1 MSDEVVGLGA
11 WCEFVPE
18 DESLASPGSVS
29 FDVDE
34 FAVLADGRRITLHQ
48 GERGFSLSGP
58 KTFSDHP
65 LGDLTAE
72 GIELGVLTT
81 VLPDEDDGEQHPW
94 EWLCDLLHVQGVV
107 VAPDDLKALPYEV
120 VLSGRVQRL
129 LAIRAQEPKG

>member
-18 DESLASPGSVS
+18 DESRASPRSIA

-58 KTFSDHP
+58 RAFSGHP
-65 LGDLTAE
+65 LGNLTAE
-72 GIELGVLTT
+72 GIESGVLTT

-94 EWLCDLLHVQGVV
+94 EWLCDLLHGQGVV
-107 VAPDDLKALPYEV
+107 VAPGDLKALPYEV
-120 VLSGRVQRL
+120 VLSERVQRL
-129 LAIRAQEPKG
+129 LATRAQEPRG

>member
-18 DESLASPGSVS
+18 DESRASPRSIA

-48 GERGFSLSGP
+48 GERCFSLSGP
-58 KTFSDHP
+58 RAFSGHP
-65 LGDLTAE
+65 LGNLTAE
-72 GIELGVLTT
+72 GIESGVLTT

-94 EWLCDLLHVQGVV
+94 EWLCDLLHGQGVV
-107 VAPDDLKALPYEV
+107 VAPGDLKALPYEV
-120 VLSGRVQRL
+120 VLSERVQRL
-129 LAIRAQEPKG
+129 LATRAQEPRG